1 MLSKI
6 YSSYLIM
13 YSFMSVSSR
22 EVVTETPVSTPVE
35 DLVAI
40 LSVLPQQLTVEDI
53 SDFVS
58 LAQYYAARTPQ
69 SFRKVGS
76 QNKYKLTQVQLMFRI
91 IIVHC
96 LEVVVVYHQ
105 SVLVYYVFQYIYRK
119 SLILFH

>member
-1 MLSKI
+1 
-6 YSSYLIM
+6 M

-69 SFRKVGS
+69 SFRKVC
-76 QNKYKLTQVQLMFRI
+76 NRI
-91 IIVHC
+91 NIN
-96 LEVVVVYHQ
+96 
-105 SVLVYYVFQYIYRK
+105 
-119 SLILFH
+119 